1 MKLSIAVALLSVALI
16 AKEPTWQEGIV
27 SAIDKGTIHPNE
39 YGLGTNKAMFY
50 AVQIGE
56 REITGVS
63 PSPTRFSDYKL
74 LPLTVG
80 DSVLIAVQNG
90 KSVVIKTKD
99 GKIYKLTFERE
110 RTLHPN

>member
-1 MKLSIAVALLSVALI
+1 MKLFIAVALLSVALI
-16 AKEPTWQEGIV
+16 AKEPKWQEGVV
-27 SAIDKGTIHPNE
+27 SAIDKGTIHPSE
-39 YGLGTNKAMFY
+39 CGLGTNKAMFY
-50 AVQIGE
+50 TVRIGE

-80 DSVLIAVQNG
+80 DSVLIEVQNG
-90 KSVVIKTKD
+90 TRVIIKTND
-99 GKIYKLTFERE
+99 GKIHKLTFERE